1 MNSLWNRTA
10 AVLAFIIGAMAIFAG
25 GQVLLGNMPDYYVIA
40 WLPVYN
46 FALGLASSFF
56 TAIVLWK
63 NGKLAL
69 AAALT
74 TLGLHVLVM
83 LILLGG
89 YREVVASDSIRAMT
103 IRISAWAIITGLII
117 LPSLTGKQK
126 SS

>member
-1 MNSLWNRTA
+1 MNSIWNKTA

-25 GQVLLGNMPDYYVIA
+25 GQVLLGNMPDYYVID

-46 FALGLASSFF
+46 FTLGLASSFF

-63 NGKLAL
+63 NGGLAL
-69 AAALT
+69 PAALT
-74 TLGLHVLVM
+74 TLGLHILVM
-83 LILLGG
+83 VILLGG

-103 IRISAWAIITGLII
+103 IRISAWVIITGFMI
-117 LPSLTGKQK
+117 LPSLIRKQK

>member
-1 MNSLWNRTA
+1 MNSLWNKAA

-25 GQVLLGNMPDYYVIA
+25 GQVLLGNLPDYYVID
-40 WLPVYN
+40 WLPGYN

-69 AAALT
+69 PAALT
-74 TLGLHVLVM
+74 TLGLHALVM
-83 LILLGG
+83 LILLAG
-89 YREVVASDSIRAMT
+89 YRQVVAPDSIRAMT
-103 IRISAWAIITGLII
+103 IRISAWVVITGLIV
-117 LPSLTGKQK
+117 LPAWQGKQQ

>member
-1 MNSLWNRTA
+1 MSSLWNKSA

-25 GQVLLGNMPDYYVIA
+25 GQVLLGNLPDYYVID

-46 FALGLASSFF
+46 FVLGLASSFF

-69 AAALT
+69 PAALT

-83 LILLGG
+83 VILLGG
-89 YREVVASDSIRAMT
+89 YREVVASDSIRAML
-103 IRISAWAIITGLII
+103 IRISAWALITGLLT
-117 LPSLTGKQK
+117 LPDLIGKQK